1 MYFFHLLVSFS
12 PPVGSKVKD
21 SFCLSKRERYRESA
35 RCLLMKIEPI
45 STLGLPF
52 ILMFYVKRNKG
63 GQVNNTRR
71 GQHFGGLQ
79 IWNLNAFFLPKIC
92 FVKHSALTEELAR
105 MLSGLFLHFLIVVV
119 VLRLFV
125 LVITDVWLSLGMA
138 HDLGCMGHLI
148 YHPTSLILD
157 KPRLLFVLM

>member
-1 MYFFHLLVSFS
+1 
-12 PPVGSKVKD
+12 
-21 SFCLSKRERYRESA
+21 
-35 RCLLMKIEPI
+35 
-45 STLGLPF
+45 
-52 ILMFYVKRNKG
+52 
-63 GQVNNTRR
+63 
-71 GQHFGGLQ
+71 
-79 IWNLNAFFLPKIC
+79 
-92 FVKHSALTEELAR
+92 

-125 LVITDVWLSLGMA
+125 LVITDVWLFLGMA

>member
-1 MYFFHLLVSFS
+1 MLQPLAWSGLSQRCIALFKKKKKVWVFSIVFVLKGKYCITKKKKGEGLFWVREDIRFSRWKWFKTTSSTTRMYFFHLLVSFS

-79 IWNLNAFFLPKIC
+79 IWNLNDFFSQKY
-92 FVKHSALTEELAR
+92 AL
-105 MLSGLFLHFLIVVV
+105 
-119 VLRLFV
+119 
-125 LVITDVWLSLGMA
+125 
-138 HDLGCMGHLI
+138 
-148 YHPTSLILD
+148 
-157 KPRLLFVLM
+157 